1 VHLFIKYRWFFLPS
15 FATVFSMSG
24 ITFMIDS
31 KGRKTAA
38 VIDLRRH
45 RRIWEDF
52 YDTALVKSRAHEP
65 RQSLASV
72 KRRMRLTKSD
82 A

>member
-1 VHLFIKYRWFFLPS
+1 
-15 FATVFSMSG
+15 MSG

-45 RRIWEDF
+45 RKLWEDF
-52 YDTALVKSRAHEP
+52 YDTALAQSRAGEP
-65 RQSLASV
+65 RESLASV
-72 KRRMRLTKSD
+72 KRRLRL
-82 A
+82 ARANG

>member
-1 VHLFIKYRWFFLPS
+1 VGG
-15 FATVFSMSG
+15 V
-24 ITFMIDS
+24 TFMIDS

-45 RRIWEDF
+45 RKLWEDF
-52 YDTALVKSRAHEP
+52 YDTALAQSRAHEP
-65 RQSLASV
+65 RESLVSV
-72 KRRMRLTKSD
+72 KRRLRLSKAD

>member
-1 VHLFIKYRWFFLPS
+1 MFCYRL
-15 FATVFSMSG
+15 AMGG
-24 ITFMIDS
+24 ITFMVDS

-45 RRIWEDF
+45 RKLWEDF
-52 YDTALVKSRAHEP
+52 YDTALAQSRAREP
-65 RQSLASV
+65 RESLASV
-72 KRRMRLTKSD
+72 KRRLMLSKAD